1 MEQICGGVKQKLVFK
16 AQNKSTCYDICIPV
30 ARAQHDIKM
39 VFPSKETLAIFA
51 RKTHLRGKSNSHWQ
65 ENVGEVNISFVSNLV
80 LLFLFRLKIVLVTL
94 HTLVLLLFD
103 VEN

>member
-1 MEQICGGVKQKLVFK
+1 MRSAVADSQLVCLFTRDVTLKAMEQICGGVKQKLVFK

-51 RKTHLRGKSNSHWQ
+51 RKTHLRGKSNSH
-65 ENVGEVNISFVSNLV
+65 
-80 LLFLFRLKIVLVTL
+80 
-94 HTLVLLLFD
+94 
-103 VEN
+103 